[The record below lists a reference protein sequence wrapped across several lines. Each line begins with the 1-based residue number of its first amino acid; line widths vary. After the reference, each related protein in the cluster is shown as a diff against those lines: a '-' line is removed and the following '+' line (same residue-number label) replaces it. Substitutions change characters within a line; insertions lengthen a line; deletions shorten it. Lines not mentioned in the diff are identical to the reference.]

1 MKSFKAICLILPAFI
16 LASCNLNQTS
26 LSKEDDTNPHFRKAS
41 KYEADSN
48 FPAAIREYE
57 AALRD
62 NPNVFSAES
71 HMGLLY
77 DKLGNPI
84 AAIYHFQNYIQARPD
99 AKDIDEIQGRLEK
112 AKSDFAVTLPN
123 SPARNAEEFAR
134 IGSENLQL
142 KRTVADLQMQLAKYK
157 SSDISGAPTIES
169 SNNTQNAGSI
179 GAPSTNALTATN
191 TLIVTSTNPP
201 AVATNTVGSTG
212 NAGTLASTNNT
223 TIQKAVP
230 VDPNAPARSHTIA
243 KGDSL
248 WKIARQYYPED
259 IKAGVEKIKAANPD
273 KAAKER
279 GLKLGDTL
287 IIP

>member
-1 MKSFKAICLILPAFI
+1 
-16 LASCNLNQTS
+16 
-26 LSKEDDTNPHFRKAS
+26 
-41 KYEADSN
+41 
-48 FPAAIREYE
+48 
-57 AALRD
+57 
-62 NPNVFSAES
+62 
-71 HMGLLY
+71 MGMLY

-134 IGSENLQL
+134 IGNENLQL

-157 SSDISGAPTIES
+157 AADSSGTPTIES
-169 SNNTQNAGSI
+169 SSSVLQGGGPQITT
-179 GAPSTNALTATN
+179 STNIPTTN
-191 TLIVTSTNPP
+191 TLISSSTNVP
-201 AVATNTVGSTG
+201 AAVTNALVNST
-212 NAGTLASTNNT
+212 T
-223 TIQKAVP
+223 TAIIPKAIP
-230 VDPNAPARSHTIA
+230 VDPNAPARTHIIA

-273 KAAKER
+273 KAARER